1 MVKSF
6 MIVASWEC
14 WTCGGTEKS
23 TRSRN
28 VSNCKNGAQRI
39 TMSQVEG
46 VVEKTLVEESLDRN
60 IGTITLDNPSKHN
73 ARHEGGI

>member
-14 WTCGGTEKS
+14 WTCGGRK
-23 TRSRN
+23 RVLGVRN
-28 VSNCKNGAQRI
+28 VSNRKIGAQRI

-46 VVEKTLVEESLDRN
+46 VVEKTLVKESLDRN